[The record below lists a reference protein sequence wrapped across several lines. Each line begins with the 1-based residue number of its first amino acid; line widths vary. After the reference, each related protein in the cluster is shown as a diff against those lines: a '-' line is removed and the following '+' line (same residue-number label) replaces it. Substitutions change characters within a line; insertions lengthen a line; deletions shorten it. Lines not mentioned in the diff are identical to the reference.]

1 MGSSKE
7 RGARVRLEAGS
18 LRAVKIT
25 VWAMLVVII
34 LLAAVVVGKL
44 GLQLFSAGPAKSP
57 PPAVA
62 STVSAA
68 APSALPSGSKI
79 TTIIPVGDRAVML
92 ITLPGGGQE
101 LRSIDPRTG
110 AAATLLTTS
119 P

>member
-1 MGSSKE
+1 
-7 RGARVRLEAGS
+7 
-18 LRAVKIT
+18 
-25 VWAMLVVII
+25 MLVVII

-44 GLQLFSAGPAKSP
+44 GLQLFSAGPAKA
-57 PPAVA
+57 PPATPAAA
-62 STVSAA
+62 SPVSAA

-101 LRSIDPRTG
+101 LRSLDPRTG
-110 AAATLLTTS
+110 AAATLLTTT

>member
-1 MGSSKE
+1 M
-7 RGARVRLEAGS
+7 
-18 LRAVKIT
+18 
-25 VWAMLVVII
+25 II

-44 GLQLFSAGPAKSP
+44 GLQLFSAGPAKA
-57 PPAVA
+57 PPATPAAA
-62 STVSAA
+62 SA

-101 LRSIDPRTG
+101 LRSLDPRTG
-110 AAATLLTTS
+110 AAATLLTTT